1 MERQQFPN
9 SLHCTILPHHVT
21 LVDKL
26 LNDLRESAENVRVLN
41 KKPAFVHHIKS
52 YVFRGKK
59 PRGEQRQFTAW
70 WAKFPIRPSSTLS
83 SSNSYLTSIHVKRR
97 DVRYCMLVYS
107 PSSCDVLVP

>member
-1 MERQQFPN
+1 MTAFAIASTDSHLDILALADAMEEKGFPELRQSVSSFCLCSRVGWKMERQQFPN

-70 WAKFPIRPSSTLS
+70 
-83 SSNSYLTSIHVKRR
+83 
-97 DVRYCMLVYS
+97 
-107 PSSCDVLVP
+107 